1 MESEILVQG
10 FKSSLAMYGIKY
22 HRLIGDGD
30 SSVYSKIVEA
40 RPYVDTTVE
49 KIECR
54 NHLLRNYS
62 TKLKDLT
69 TNTKFSCKERKLLE
83 SRLLRL
89 RSGVKGA
96 IQHNKQVANS
106 IKNLREDILNGGAH
120 VFGCHSKCRE

>member
-1 MESEILVQG
+1 
-10 FKSSLAMYGIKY
+10 MYGIKY
-22 HRLIGDGD
+22 HRSIGDGD

-40 RPYVDTTVE
+40 RPYVDTTIE

-54 NHLLRNYS
+54 NHLLRNYP
-62 TKLKDLT
+62 TKLHDPT

-89 RSGVKGA
+89 RSGMKRA

-106 IKNLREDILNGGAH
+106 IK
-120 VFGCHSKCRE
+120 SKQT